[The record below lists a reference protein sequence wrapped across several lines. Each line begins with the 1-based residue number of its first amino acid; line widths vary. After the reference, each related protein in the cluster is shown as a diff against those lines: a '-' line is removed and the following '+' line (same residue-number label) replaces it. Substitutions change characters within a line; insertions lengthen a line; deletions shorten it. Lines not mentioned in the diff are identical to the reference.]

1 MMITNNHS
9 LAMLLAGMLAD
20 PSVLA
25 DMTVKGISLDSRDV
39 VAKGLF
45 LSLAKDPEQR
55 TNNLKQ
61 ALAADISVVLVDAE
75 DTLTEQENNLLMQA
89 KVPAYSIKKLANK
102 AGEIAARFYGHPSM
116 ALDIIAVTGTN
127 GKTSVSQ
134 FIAQGLESLGHACG
148 VMGTLG
154 TGRITDLH
162 YTGMTT
168 PDPVSVQRTLADF
181 CKQGLKYAVIEA
193 SSHALEQGRL
203 NSIEIDV
210 AVLTNL
216 SRDHLDYHGDM
227 AGYSAAKSKLFEFP
241 SVKTAVLNSA
251 DSLGQALIVRLA
263 ERDNVTTLTYSSV
276 EKETST
282 LSADHI
288 EMTAAGIQFILN
300 GQFGS
305 ETVTSQLIGRF
316 NVDNL
321 LASAASLMAIG
332 MTFEQTMSAI
342 NACQSVDGRMQSY
355 GGNQQAHIVID
366 FAHTPDALTQALSSL
381 QAHIPA
387 NGDLWCVFGCGGD
400 RDMGKRAVMGKA
412 AEQYA
417 DNIVITD
424 DNPRSENSALIVKDI
439 VSGMTHPEAAL
450 IEHDRKVAI
459 TYAITHAKASDII
472 LIAGKGHEQYQEI
485 CGVKYDFS
493 DSQVVLDVL
502 QAANDAGIDSMG
514 DRA

>member
-9 LAMLLAGMLAD
+9 LPMLLAGMLAD

-25 DMTVKGISLDSRDV
+25 DILVQGISLDSRDV
-39 VAKGLF
+39 EAGSVF
-45 LSLAKDPEQR
+45 LSLAKDVEQR

-61 ALAADISVVLVDAE
+61 SLAADISIVLYDAE
-75 DTLTEQENNLLMQA
+75 LELTEQEHSLLIEA
-89 KVPAYSIKKLANK
+89 KVAAYAIKKLANK

-148 VMGTLG
+148 VIGTLG
-154 TGRITDLH
+154 SGRITDLN

-168 PDPVSVQRTLADF
+168 PDPVTLQKTLAGF
-181 CKQGLKYAVIEA
+181 CKQGINYAVIEA

-203 NSIEIDV
+203 NSIAIDV

-227 AGYSAAKSKLFEFP
+227 AGYSAAKSELFDFP
-241 SVKTAVLNSA
+241 SVKAAVLNSA
-251 DSLGQALIVRLA
+251 DSLGQELITKLA
-263 ERDNVTTLTYSSV
+263 ERDNVTTLTYNSV
-276 EKETST
+276 ENGSST
-282 LSADHI
+282 LSAEHI
-288 EMTAAGIQFILN
+288 QMTAEGIEFVLN
-300 GQFGS
+300 SVFGS
-305 ETVTSQLIGRF
+305 ETVTSELVGRF
-316 NVDNL
+316 NIDNL
-321 LASAASLMAIG
+321 LAAVASLIAIG
-332 MTFEQTMSAI
+332 MTFEQAILAI
-342 NACQSVDGRMQSY
+342 NTCQAVDGRMQSY
-355 GGNQQAHIVID
+355 GGKQQAHIVID
-366 FAHTPDALTQALSSL
+366 FAHTPDALTQALTSL
-381 QAHIPA
+381 QAHVPA

-400 RDMGKRAVMGKA
+400 RDTGKRAVMGKA

-417 DNIVITD
+417 DKVVITD
-424 DNPRSENSALIVKDI
+424 DNPRSEDSALIVKDI
-439 VSGMTHPEAAL
+439 LSGITYPETVL
-450 IEHDRKVAI
+450 VEHDRKTAI

-472 LIAGKGHEQYQEI
+472 LIAGKGHEKYQDI
-485 CGVKYDFS
+485 HGVKYDFS

-502 QAANDAGIDSMG
+502 HAANDASLDSIG